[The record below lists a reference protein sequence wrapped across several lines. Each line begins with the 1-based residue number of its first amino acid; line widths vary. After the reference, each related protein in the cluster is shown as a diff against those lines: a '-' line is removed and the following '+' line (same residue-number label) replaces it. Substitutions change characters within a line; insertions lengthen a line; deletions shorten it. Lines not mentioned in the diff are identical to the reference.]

1 MISLKT
7 ISVVAPHLK
16 RRLSGVT
23 STVIQL
29 VPEQTKLGRGIVT
42 LGPGLPDNLPKMS
55 WLQLPSLWFA
65 PQGLTHRVWHARRN
79 TEMLLGIL
87 LKTVLRMRLKLLF
100 TSAAQRRHS
109 GYTRGLIRQMDA
121 VIATSA
127 RSGSFLQVPHTVILH
142 GIDLQRFHPPR
153 DESDAMEAT
162 GLPGRYL
169 VGCFGRVRHQ
179 KGTDL
184 FVRAMIELLPQNPEW
199 TAIVCGRVTPEH
211 KAFGDALK
219 KSVDQA
225 GLSERIVFAGE
236 VDDIKP
242 WYRRATLYVAPSRN
256 EGFGLTPLEAM
267 ASSTAVV
274 ASDAGAYAE
283 MIVPGQTGAVSPAG
297 DYEALRDAIRPYIVD
312 PDLARRHGENGLA
325 HVTANFA
332 LTKEAT
338 AIDAVYDR
346 LLSTSA
352 RRSS

>member
-1 MISLKT
+1 
-7 ISVVAPHLK
+7 VAPHLK

-42 LGPGLPDNLPKMS
+42 LGPGLPKNLPKMG
-55 WLQLPSLWFA
+55 WLQLPALWFA
-65 PQGLTHRVWHARRN
+65 PNGFSARVWHARRN
-79 TEMLLGIL
+79 TEMLLGMF

-109 GYTRGLIRQMDA
+109 GYTRWLIRKMDA
-121 VIATSA
+121 VISTSA
-127 RSGSFLQVPHTVILH
+127 RSGSFLEVPHTVILH
-142 GIDLQRFHPPR
+142 GIDLERFHPPR
-153 DESDAMEAT
+153 DEADTMAAT

-184 FVRAMIELLPQNPEW
+184 FVRAMIELLPHNPDW
-199 TAIVCGRVTPEH
+199 TAIVCGRVTPDH

-219 KSVDQA
+219 QSVDAA
-225 GLSERIVFAGE
+225 GLTDRIVFAGE

-283 MIVPGQTGAVSPAG
+283 MIVPGQTGAVTPAG
-297 DYEALRDAIRPYIVD
+297 DYEALRDAIRPYILD
-312 PDLARRHGENGLA
+312 PALARHHGENGLA
-325 HVTANFA
+325 HVSAHFA

-346 LLSTSA
+346 LLA
-352 RRSS
+352 PKAKRSS